1 MTNEK
6 KKKNKQKEERRTKGY
21 ICERIE
27 CLRQTQYEYNE
38 MLLGG

>member
-6 KKKNKQKEERRTKGY
+6 KNTKKERRMKGY

-27 CLRQTQYEYNE
+27 CLRQTQYECNE